1 MVAQHLNKA
10 LPEGETRKTP
20 QTALKG
26 LRVVDVGC
34 GGGILAEV
42 GLGEWPEACALLLT
56 RCDACTIDA
65 RDLQKSGRAKNPS
78 IVWLPL
84 WRGYSDLPYTV
95 HRAAGAVQAGC
106 SRRGYRRLGAQH
118 SRR

>member
-42 GLGEWPEACALLLT
+42 GLGEWPEACAL
-56 RCDACTIDA
+56 
-65 RDLQKSGRAKNPS
+65 
-78 IVWLPL
+78 
-84 WRGYSDLPYTV
+84 
-95 HRAAGAVQAGC
+95 
-106 SRRGYRRLGAQH
+106 
-118 SRR
+118 